1 MAKVRLTDDVNAS
14 LLIEGLAHT
23 NYVGVQ
29 IPERNGNSRNWSFHN
44 GVSQNEMGM

>member
-23 NYVGVQ
+23 GYVGVQ
-29 IPERNGNSRNWSFHN
+29 ILGRNENSRNWSFHN
-44 GVSQNEMGM
+44 GVSQKEKGM